1 MNVCLCVYR
10 WVQVPTEARG
20 FRSPR
25 AGARGSELP
34 VVGVGNQTWVLCK
47 NSYLSSPFACVCVC
61 VLLFIGIWNKIYILS
76 ECDFNHDWII
86 EKFL

>member
-47 NSYLSSPFACVCVC
+47 NSYLSGPFACVCVYYC
-61 VLLFIGIWNKIYILS
+61 LLGSEIKSIYLV
-76 ECDFNHDWII
+76 NMTLTMI
-86 EKFL
+86 E